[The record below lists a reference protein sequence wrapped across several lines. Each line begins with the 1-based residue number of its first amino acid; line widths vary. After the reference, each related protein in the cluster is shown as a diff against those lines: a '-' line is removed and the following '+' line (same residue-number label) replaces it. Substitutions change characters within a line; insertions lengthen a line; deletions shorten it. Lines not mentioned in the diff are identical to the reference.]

1 MATLNYYYV
10 NSTYPLGLDYNP
22 GFGELV
28 GTGATTNIGI
38 PTSTQAT
45 LRLENGLILRAKGTG
60 FIADAN
66 GDLTDAGTLTSLEIL
81 SADGKAVLQK
91 LTLNIS
97 MQTFVDAYPFSQN
110 LDSWLL
116 NRADTIT
123 GSSGSDDI
131 FAYGG
136 NDVINAG
143 GGDDFVEGGE
153 GKDTYDGGTGISDQ
167 LSFRDA
173 YFNADAYRGISLD
186 ATAGTVIDPYGN
198 SETFKNFESFRGTQ
212 FADVFKGSTRAEEF
226 MGLGGKDTID
236 GGGGFDVVR
245 YHRDANFLGGGAG
258 VTVDLGKGTAID
270 GFGKADTL
278 ISIEAVRGTA
288 LADKLAG
295 SSVHNELRGDA
306 GNDQLAGGL
315 GNDLLVGGAGKDTF
329 LFNSTLNGTTNV
341 DTIDD
346 FVVVDDTIRLENAVF
361 TKLVGTGVLT
371 AAQFAK
377 NLNGS
382 ATQADDRIIYETD
395 TGNLY
400 YDPDGSG
407 AGTKVLFAKL
417 DGGLS
422 LTAADFFIV

>member
-1 MATLNYYYV
+1 MATLTYYYI
-10 NSTYPLGLDYNP
+10 NSIYPLGLDYNP

-28 GTGATTNIGI
+28 GTGTTTKIGT

-45 LRLENGLILRAKGTG
+45 FRLENGLMVRAKGTG
-60 FIADAN
+60 FVADAD
-66 GDLTDAGTLTSLEIL
+66 GDLTDAGTLTSLEVL

-91 LTLNIS
+91 LTLSLS
-97 MQTFVDAYPFSQN
+97 MQVFLDAYPFIGN

-116 NRADTIT
+116 NRADRIT
-123 GSSGSDDI
+123 GSNGSDDI

-143 GGDDFVEGGE
+143 AGDDFVEGGE
-153 GKDTYDGGTGISDQ
+153 GKDTCDGGTGISDQ

-173 YFNADAYRGISLD
+173 YFNADAYRGILLD

-198 SETFKNFESFRGTQ
+198 AETFKNFESFRGTQ
-212 FADVFKGSTRAEEF
+212 FADVFKGSTRAEQF

-245 YHRDANFLGGGAG
+245 YHRDANFGGGAG
-258 VTVDLGKGTAID
+258 VTVNLGAGTAID
-270 GFGKADTL
+270 GFGRADKL

-288 LADKLAG
+288 FADKLTG
-295 SSVHNELRGDA
+295 SSVRNQLAGDA
-306 GNDQLAGGL
+306 GNDQLAGGH
-315 GNDLLVGGAGKDTF
+315 GNDMLVGGAGKDTF
-329 LFNSTLNGTTNV
+329 LFNSALNGTTNV

-346 FVVVDDTIRLENAVF
+346 FIVVDDTIRLENSVF

-377 NLNGS
+377 NINGN

-395 TGNLY
+395 TGNLF
-400 YDPDGSG
+400 YDLDGSG
-407 AGTKVLFAKL
+407 TGAKVLFAKL